1 MATALHRR
9 GEPHSAIDQ
18 DGSLDARFR
27 FFPHRLGAVGVE
39 LRFGEDV
46 ENGAD
51 VAADVALE
59 LDDGLRLDLDVAV
72 DV

>member
-1 MATALHRR
+1 MAAALHRR
-9 GEPHSAIDQ
+9 GEQHLALEW
-18 DGSLDARFR
+18 DGRRDACLRFR
-27 FFPHRLGAVGVE
+27 QLRLGAIGVE

-46 ENGAD
+46 EHGAD